1 MVERNMQKS
10 KIKIIDNFL
19 PIHKF
24 NTIKKDLESEN
35 FPWYWQENS
44 HAIILMVN
52 GKQIVYLN
60 YVMVL
65 LKIEKI
71 LVIGIIFL
79 DLALFLKN

>member
-35 FPWYWQENS
+35 FPWYS
-44 HAIILMVN
+44 FMV
-52 GKQIVYLN
+52 GCPIFS
-60 YVMVL
+60 
-65 LKIEKI
+65 KIEAGI
-71 LVIGIIFL
+71 FFLVIS
-79 DLALFLKN
+79 